1 MSRTHARGA
10 RPSLGPPSLDH
21 AHAGRL
27 GPRHRSPL
35 HGGRKRQG
43 LTRRGLARLSLLAGL
58 AGAAVAA
65 TAGQACEQQPIS
77 TAALSRGLAL
87 AQATAQRLEASG
99 ASVVL
104 LARAGQDLS
113 AYGLR
118 WSHLGW
124 AYRTTATT
132 TTNSAV
138 ATAAAAAAATPAAP
152 PVWRVLHK
160 LNRCGTDQAQ
170 VHRQGLGEFF
180 LDQPHR
186 YEAAIVVPGD
196 DVQVR
201 LWPLLQDNRWAGQWH
216 TPRYS
221 LVAYPWAQRYQ
232 QSNQWAIE
240 TLAGAMD
247 PAATDRPRAQAWLQA
262 RGYQPSVLHIP
273 ALQRLGA
280 RATSAHIAFDDHP
293 PQQRFADRIDTVSAD
308 SVFSWLHRSGLA
320 GPVQTLR

>member
-1 MSRTHARGA
+1 MN
-10 RPSLGPPSLDH
+10 
-21 AHAGRL
+21 
-27 GPRHRSPL
+27 
-35 HGGRKRQG
+35 GGRKGQG

-58 AGAAVAA
+58 AGAAAAA
-65 TAGQACEQQPIS
+65 TAGQACEQQPVS
-77 TAALSRGLAL
+77 TVALSRGLAL

-99 ASVVL
+99 ANVVL

-113 AYGLR
+113 AYGLQ

-132 TTNSAV
+132 SVTTTNTS
-138 ATAAAAAAATPAAP
+138 AAATGAAAPAAA

-186 YEAAIVVPGD
+186 YEAAFVVPVD
-196 DVQVR
+196 DVQAR
-201 LWPLLQDNRWAGQWH
+201 LWPLLQDNQRAGQWH

-240 TLAGAMD
+240 TLAGALD
-247 PAATDRPRAQAWLQA
+247 PAATDRPRAQAWLHA
-262 RGYQPSVLHIP
+262 NGYQPSVLHLP

-280 RATSAHIAFDDHP
+280 RVSSAHIAFDDHP
-293 PQQRFADRIDTVSAD
+293 PLQRYAGRIDTVSAD